1 MTNVLTLSVNDFLG
15 ATAARTPTPGG
26 GSVAALCGALSA
38 ALGAM
43 AMEFTAGKRAYAA
56 HEAET
61 QAALAAFKSAGDNLR
76 ELVMEDIAAYEA
88 LAPLLKLPPDQR
100 AANPDYLAAVVAAI
114 SVPEMILG
122 FALAVLERCTT
133 MAEKT
138 NKFLIGDLGVAA
150 AYAHAT
156 VEAAELM
163 VRTNLPLLP
172 NPDEAAA
179 VRKNMGELAAKAD
192 AVYGAFRGA
201 LRRRMDGVG
210 A

>member
-1 MTNVLTLSVNDFLG
+1 M
-15 ATAARTPTPGG
+15 R
-26 GSVAALCGALSA
+26 ALAA

-43 AMEFTAGKRAYAA
+43 AMEFTVGKKAHAA

-61 QAALAAFKSAGDNLR
+61 QAALGAFKTAGEMLQ
-76 ELVMEDIAAYEA
+76 ELVAEDIAAYEA
-88 LAPLLKLPPDQR
+88 LAPLLKLPAGER
-100 AANPDYLAAVVAAI
+100 ATNPDYLAAVVAAI
-114 SVPEMILG
+114 RVPETILG
-122 FALAVLERCTT
+122 FALATLERCTM
-133 MAEKT
+133 MAERTSKY
-138 NKFLIGDLGVAA
+138 LIGDLGVAA

-172 NPDEAAA
+172 NQEEAAA
-179 VRKNMGELAAKAD
+179 VRRNMGELTAKAD

-201 LRRRMDGVG
+201 LRRRMDHAG

>member
-1 MTNVLTLSVNDFLG
+1 MTDILVLSVQDFVA

-43 AMEFTAGKRAYAA
+43 SMEFTAGKKAYAA
-56 HEAET
+56 YEAET
-61 QAALAAFKSAGDNLR
+61 RAALAAFKSAGDNLR
-76 ELVMEDIAAYEA
+76 ELVVEDIAAYEA
-88 LAPLLKLPPDQR
+88 LAPLLKLPADQR

-114 SVPEMILG
+114 RVPETIMG
-122 FALAVLERCTT
+122 FALAVLERCTM

-172 NPDEAAA
+172 NQEEAAA
-179 VRKNMGELAAKAD
+179 VRRNMGELTAKAD

-201 LRRRMDGVG
+201 LRRRMDSVG

>member
-1 MTNVLTLSVNDFLG
+1 MSSVLSVSVHDFLVS
-15 ATAARTPTPGG
+15 AAAKTPTPGG
-26 GSVAALCGALSA
+26 GSVAALGGALAA

-43 AMEFTAGKRAYAA
+43 AMEFTVGKKAYAA

-61 QAALAAFKSAGDNLR
+61 RAALAAFKSAGENLR
-76 ELVMEDIAAYEA
+76 ELVAEDIAAYEA
-88 LAPLLKLPPDQR
+88 LAPLLKLPADRR

-114 SVPEMILG
+114 RVPETILG
-122 FALAVLERCTT
+122 FALSVLERCAA

-156 VEAAELM
+156 VEGAELM

-172 NPDEAAA
+172 NQEEAAA
-179 VRKNMGELAAKAD
+179 VRKNMGELTAKAD
-192 AVYGAFRGA
+192 AVYVAFRGA